1 MTNRSKNRRNLRY
14 LLSAFC
20 ALLLVIPTSLPA
32 QVSTADIV
40 GTATDP
46 NGAAVAS
53 GTATATNLATG
64 VTQKVALSNTGD
76 FTFTL
81 LQIGTYSVAVQA
93 PGFKEYDTQVTL
105 AVGDRARV
113 RAQLTLGQAN
123 ETVTVQSI
131 TPALQTDDST
141 IGTLI
146 TSQATQDLPLN
157 GRNVPT

>member
-1 MTNRSKNRRNLRY
+1 MNRSTNRRNLRY
-14 LLSAFC
+14 VLTAFC
-20 ALLLVIPTSLPA
+20 SLLLVMPTSLLA

-81 LQIGTYSVAVQA
+81 LQIGTYSVDC
-93 PGFKEYDTQVTL
+93 PGARLQGIRY
-105 AVGDRARV
+105 AGDAC
-113 RAQLTLGQAN
+113 
-123 ETVTVQSI
+123 
-131 TPALQTDDST
+131 
-141 IGTLI
+141 
-146 TSQATQDLPLN
+146 
-157 GRNVPT
+157 GR